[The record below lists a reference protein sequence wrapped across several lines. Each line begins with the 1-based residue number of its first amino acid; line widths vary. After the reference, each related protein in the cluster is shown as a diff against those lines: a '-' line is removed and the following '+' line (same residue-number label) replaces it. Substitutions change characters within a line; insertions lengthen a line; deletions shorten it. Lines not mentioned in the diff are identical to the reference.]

1 MVLIVDTSVLPQ
13 SGVSLDQPPQS
24 ALAVLA
30 QRAGH
35 EIGLR
40 PAQAVVEPV
49 LGRIATLQGKH
60 VLLRGLNNASSGWNL
75 LATCH
80 NLRKLHG
87 HLTGTGLGSLRT
99 AI

>member
-1 MVLIVDTSVLPQ
+1 MARKLRTK
-13 SGVSLDQPPQS
+13 
-24 ALAVLA
+24 
-30 QRAGH
+30 AGKAGYARRKA
-35 EIGLR
+35 I
-40 PAQAVVEPV
+40 VEPV
-49 LGRIATLQGKH
+49 FGQITTLQGKH
-60 VLLRGLNNASSGWNL
+60 VLLRGLNNASSEWNL